1 VQLNTT
7 PTALFKEMPAAK
19 KVVGTEKPS
28 VVSGP
33 RARQG
38 GLLYDDASFHL
49 TSLPPPVLTTPPS
62 LRNGRYW

>member
-1 VQLNTT
+1 MQPKTT
-7 PTALFKEMPAAK
+7 PTALFREMPAAK

-38 GLLYDDASFHL
+38 VIQYRMVWVLIFSTIGAVIVLALLYVHYS
-49 TSLPPPVLTTPPS
+49 
-62 LRNGRYW
+62 G

>member
-1 VQLNTT
+1 MQLNTT
-7 PTALFKEMPAAK
+7 PTALFTEMPPAAK

-38 GLLYDDASFHL
+38 VIQHRMVWVLIFSTIGAVIVLALLYVHYS
-49 TSLPPPVLTTPPS
+49 
-62 LRNGRYW
+62 G

>member
-19 KVVGTEKPS
+19 KVVGSEKPS

-38 GLLYDDASFHL
+38 VIQHSMVWVLIFSTIGAVIVLALLYVHYS
-49 TSLPPPVLTTPPS
+49 
-62 LRNGRYW
+62 G